1 MGGDGRCNFFSPCF
15 TSKAFFS
22 PLLLTS
28 SFYLSRELPLCSM
41 MSYNFKRDKQVYL
54 AEHTVV
60 CRAI

>member
-1 MGGDGRCNFFSPCF
+1 MGDAIFSVLVLL
-15 TSKAFFS
+15 ARHFS

-28 SFYLSRELPLCSM
+28 SFYLSRELPLCNM

-54 AEHTVV
+54 AEHIVV